1 MKNKGFIATS
11 IIYSFLIVFLML
23 LTTILITT
31 RETRILTSSVKED
44 IKESLLSYN
53 DLKEAIKEIET
64 GASLPKSVTFANE
77 SWTAVKIENRKLNEA
92 NDQTNSKIVTLVLNR
107 ALTEKEIV
115 LASGYNSSIGALYD
129 TPSST
134 NQAIKV
140 SACANTLYSIDQ
152 ICYHLGANYSKQLY
166 MNKDKITSIAL
177 EGESFVHLVLEG
189 WYKQNEQL
197 RKAEENGFLHKLKYC
212 QNGTVDDACTE
223 AEPNKV
229 WSYVR
234 IPTYAE
240 ASLAKNNTE
249 DFKLNDFHLFSNTN
263 LSSGKNTYIYKGS
276 TQSSEDTTTK
286 AFIVPVIEVTINEE
300 RRITNY
306 IEDLSITSSELKKET
321 TNNNIYYVGEDPK
334 NFVYY
339 NCDYYRIIGM
349 VNVENAVTNTT
360 ERRVKLIKA
369 EPLGYDKTTGNVIN
383 LVINNNNKSSYAN
396 SDLYYYLNQQLFNTV
411 SATCPRD
418 DIPSSDCFS
427 KKYKTITDG
436 AYDNMLSIGITFRN
450 FNNGLAD
457 ANTKPAN
464 EVYASENKAAN
475 SLKNGFMFIP
485 SLSDYLYSLSSGKSY
500 IKKMASSYAV
510 RFANT
515 NGNNQNYVL
524 DSSGNIISIN
534 ANQKSAIYPV
544 VYLNNNV
551 DIVGGK
557 GTKENPYLVGHL
569 S

>member
-223 AEPNKV
+223 TEPNKV

-240 ASLAKNNTE
+240 ATLAKNNTE
-249 DFKLNDFHLFSNTN
+249 DFKLNNFHLFSNTN
-263 LSSGKNTYIYKGS
+263 LNSGKNTYIYKGT

-300 RRITNY
+300 RRCLIW
-306 IEDLSITSSELKKET
+306 T
-321 TNNNIYYVGEDPK
+321 TIY
-334 NFVYY
+334 
-339 NCDYYRIIGM
+339 
-349 VNVENAVTNTT
+349 
-360 ERRVKLIKA
+360 
-369 EPLGYDKTTGNVIN
+369 
-383 LVINNNNKSSYAN
+383 
-396 SDLYYYLNQQLFNTV
+396 
-411 SATCPRD
+411 
-418 DIPSSDCFS
+418 
-427 KKYKTITDG
+427 
-436 AYDNMLSIGITFRN
+436 
-450 FNNGLAD
+450 
-457 ANTKPAN
+457 
-464 EVYASENKAAN
+464 
-475 SLKNGFMFIP
+475 
-485 SLSDYLYSLSSGKSY
+485 SY
-500 IKKMASSYAV
+500 ILPLTIPNSSV
-510 RFANT
+510 GSPGSEPGIN
-515 NGNNQNYVL
+515 
-524 DSSGNIISIN
+524 SS
-534 ANQKSAIYPV
+534 
-544 VYLNNNV
+544 
-551 DIVGGK
+551 
-557 GTKENPYLVGHL
+557 
-569 S
+569 